1 MASVII
7 TLKIMQESPDVNL
20 AELQKAAEGVVT
32 HYKARVMKVEAQPV
46 AFGLKALML
55 TFSRDEAL
63 GDTEPI
69 EQDVAKLKG
78 VASVQV
84 THASRAL
91 G

>member
-7 TLKIMQESPDVNL
+7 TLKIMQESPDVHL
-20 AELQKAAEGVVT
+20 AELQKHAEEAVKK
-32 HYKARVMKVEAQPV
+32 HNARVMKVEIQPV
-46 AFGLKALML
+46 AFGLKAILL
-55 TFSRDEAL
+55 TFARDEAL